1 MKKWILAC
9 GIIVIAI
16 MGLQLTAQDVSSA
29 EHINNQVALETTQTM
44 MKIQATPRPLEM
56 YDADGWKKYY
66 VSGGYQY
73 TYIGAGKGI
82 RIERFSDNS
91 PWSKS
96 KKVLI
101 PSEIDGHPVRRL
113 AANSFSQN
121 SYIEEVI
128 IPDSVE
134 VIGSQAF
141 MMCKS
146 LQRVHIGKTVR
157 KIDNDAFYMCR
168 KLEKISGG
176 KSLKMLGLRTFQYCE
191 KLRVLPFKERF
202 YKLDFGEMLCGNYW
216 NTKCL
221 I

>member
-73 TYIGAGKGI
+73 TYIGSGKGI

-96 KKVLI
+96 QKVII
-101 PSEIDGHPVRRL
+101 PSEIDGHLSGDWQPIHLV
-113 AANSFSQN
+113 
-121 SYIEEVI
+121 
-128 IPDSVE
+128 
-134 VIGSQAF
+134 
-141 MMCKS
+141 
-146 LQRVHIGKTVR
+146 
-157 KIDNDAFYMCR
+157 KIR
-168 KLEKISGG
+168 I
-176 KSLKMLGLRTFQYCE
+176 
-191 KLRVLPFKERF
+191 
-202 YKLDFGEMLCGNYW
+202 
-216 NTKCL
+216 
-221 I
+221 